1 MMKHLV
7 TYIFISA
14 LAAVLAA
21 CGDRVAERSPSAPH
35 IFPDYAGVT
44 VPVNIAPL
52 NFRLDGFEGR
62 ARARL
67 EAGAEHITVSTR
79 DGAFRLPQRGWR
91 RLCTAA
97 VAVGGDISVTVEA
110 RDGDGVWRRYAPFV
124 IRVSEDEIDP
134 YMVYRLIE
142 PGYETWGEMGIY
154 QRCLETF
161 REEPVI
167 ETSSAGYGC
176 INCHTFRSQ
185 DPDMMLF
192 HMRQTHAG
200 TMLLREGRIERL
212 NTATDSTISS
222 TVYPSWHPSGRY
234 IAFSVNATKL
244 ITLPDESNR
253 VEVFD
258 SASDVVVYDTER
270 HELYSVPELMRG
282 DRFETF
288 PSFSPAG
295 DKLYFCTADSVEM
308 PARYKEAR
316 YSLCSIGFDAASGRL
331 GRDVDTLCNAR
342 TTGRSVS
349 FPRVSPDGAFM
360 LYALSDYGTFSIW
373 HRDADLRMIDLR
385 SGREVET
392 SAVNSPEA
400 ESYHSWSSNSRWILF
415 NSRRVDG
422 LYTHVYMAHVSDD
435 GTLSK
440 PFLLPQ
446 RDPDFYR
453 TFMKSYNIPEFVRGR
468 VTVPERRI
476 VSAAER
482 QPAVTVSFRMQE

>member
-1 MMKHLV
+1 MTRYLF
-7 TYIFISA
+7 TYIAA
-14 LAAVLAA
+14 LAFVAGFCGCGGSEAVPTA
-21 CGDRVAERSPSAPH
+21 SAPR
-35 IFPDYAGVT
+35 IFPDYDGVT
-44 VPVNIAPL
+44 VPVNIAPP
-52 NFRLDGFEGR
+52 NFRIEGYDGR
-62 ARARL
+62 ARATL
-67 EAGAEHITVSTR
+67 EVASQSVTVTTR
-79 DGAFRLPQRGWR
+79 DGAFRLPRRAWR
-91 RLCTAA
+91 RLCEAA
-97 VAVGGDISVTVEA
+97 AASGEAIAVTVET
-110 RDGDGVWRRYAPFV
+110 RGKDGAWVRYAPFA
-124 IRVSEDEIDP
+124 IYVSGDEIDP

-154 QRCLETF
+154 QRCLENYG
-161 REEPVI
+161 EDAII
-167 ETSSAGYGC
+167 ENSSAGYGC
-176 INCHTFRSQ
+176 VNCHTFCGQ

-192 HMRQTHAG
+192 HMRQSLPG
-200 TMLLREGRIERL
+200 TMLLRDDRIERL
-212 NTATDSTISS
+212 NTVTDGTISS
-222 TVYPSWHPSGRY
+222 TVYPSWHPGGRY

-258 SASDVVVYDTER
+258 SASDVVVYDTGR
-270 HELYSVPELMRG
+270 HELFTVPELSRG

-288 PSFSPAG
+288 PAFSAAG
-295 DKLYFCTADSVEM
+295 DRLYFCVADSVEM
-308 PARYKEAR
+308 PRRYKDAR
-316 YSLCSIGFDAASGRL
+316 YSLCSVSFDAASGRL
-331 GRDVDTLCNAR
+331 GTQVDTLYNAR
-342 TTGRSVS
+342 TSGRSVS

-360 LYALSDYGTFSIW
+360 LYALSDYGNFSIW
-373 HRDADLRMIDLR
+373 HRDADLRMVDLR

-392 SAVNSPEA
+392 AVVNSPEA

-422 LYTHVYMAHVSDD
+422 LYTHVYMAHVAAD

-476 VSAAER
+476 VSEARESE
-482 QPAVTVSFRMQE
+482 PAKVTFRMQQ

>member
-1 MMKHLV
+1 MTNKQCDKQCRQIQSSKKCGKTNNPNKSSIPWTFGVILCHLKC
-7 TYIFISA
+7 
-14 LAAVLAA
+14 LAKQIWN
-21 CGDRVAERSPSAPH
+21 CQ
-35 IFPDYAGVT
+35 Y
-44 VPVNIAPL
+44 N
-52 NFRLDGFEGR
+52 
-62 ARARL
+62 
-67 EAGAEHITVSTR
+67 
-79 DGAFRLPQRGWR
+79 R
-91 RLCTAA
+91 R
-97 VAVGGDISVTVEA
+97 
-110 RDGDGVWRRYAPFV
+110 
-124 IRVSEDEIDP
+124 
-134 YMVYRLIE
+134 
-142 PGYETWGEMGIY
+142 
-154 QRCLETF
+154 
-161 REEPVI
+161 
-167 ETSSAGYGC
+167 
-176 INCHTFRSQ
+176 
-185 DPDMMLF
+185 
-192 HMRQTHAG
+192 
-200 TMLLREGRIERL
+200 
-212 NTATDSTISS
+212 
-222 TVYPSWHPSGRY
+222 TVYNNRNPSLKQFRCHFIGTFGIPDRRVKRCFAILNKDFY
-234 IAFSVNATKL
+234 ITGIQN
-244 ITLPDESNR
+244 
-253 VEVFD
+253 
-258 SASDVVVYDTER
+258 
-270 HELYSVPELMRG
+270 
-282 DRFETF
+282 
-288 PSFSPAG
+288 
-295 DKLYFCTADSVEM
+295 
-308 PARYKEAR
+308 
-316 YSLCSIGFDAASGRL
+316 SIGFDAASGRL

-373 HRDADLRMIDLR
+373 HRDADLHMIDLR

>member
-21 CGDRVAERSPSAPH
+21 CGDRVAETSPSAPH

-52 NFRLDGFEGR
+52 NFRLDGFDGR

-91 RLCTAA
+91 RLCSAA
-97 VAVGGDISVTVEA
+97 VAAGGDISVTVEA

-176 INCHTFRSQ
+176 VNCHTFRSQ

-270 HELYSVPELMRG
+270 HELYSCL
-282 DRFETF
+282 
-288 PSFSPAG
+288 
-295 DKLYFCTADSVEM
+295 
-308 PARYKEAR
+308 
-316 YSLCSIGFDAASGRL
+316 
-331 GRDVDTLCNAR
+331 
-342 TTGRSVS
+342 
-349 FPRVSPDGAFM
+349 
-360 LYALSDYGTFSIW
+360 
-373 HRDADLRMIDLR
+373 
-385 SGREVET
+385 
-392 SAVNSPEA
+392 
-400 ESYHSWSSNSRWILF
+400 
-415 NSRRVDG
+415 
-422 LYTHVYMAHVSDD
+422 LYTSP
-435 GTLSK
+435 S
-440 PFLLPQ
+440 P
-446 RDPDFYR
+446 RD
-453 TFMKSYNIPEFVRGR
+453 
-468 VTVPERRI
+468 
-476 VSAAER
+476 
-482 QPAVTVSFRMQE
+482 